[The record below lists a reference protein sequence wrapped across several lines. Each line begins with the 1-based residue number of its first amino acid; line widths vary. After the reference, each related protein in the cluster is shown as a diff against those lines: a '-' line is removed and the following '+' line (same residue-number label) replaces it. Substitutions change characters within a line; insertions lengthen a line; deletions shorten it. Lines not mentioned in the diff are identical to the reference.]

1 MTNPENEPMSR
12 DEELH
17 DATRAVV
24 GLGAAWARYGLTMG
38 RAAVETSAR
47 SLEATARLLGAL
59 ADVIDRR
66 REATDEPGP
75 RPAPEAVIDVPAA
88 QS

>member
-1 MTNPENEPMSR
+1 MTHPQNDPQSTD
-12 DEELH
+12 DELR

-24 GLGAAWARYGLTMG
+24 GIGAAWARYGLTMG

-59 ADVIDRR
+59 ADAVDRR
-66 REATDEPGP
+66 RGAPPANAAPHEP
-75 RPAPEAVIDVPAA
+75 ESVIDVPAT
-88 QS
+88 